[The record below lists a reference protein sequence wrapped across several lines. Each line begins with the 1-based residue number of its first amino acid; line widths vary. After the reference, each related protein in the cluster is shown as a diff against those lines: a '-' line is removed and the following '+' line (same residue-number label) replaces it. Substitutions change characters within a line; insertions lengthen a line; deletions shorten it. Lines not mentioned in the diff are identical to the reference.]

1 MIELHCH
8 LDGSLS
14 KEDVAYLCRLNHKDV
29 DVDAVKFSADK
40 SVHSLTDYLSCF
52 DFPISLLQTSESLTY
67 AAYSLFKRLA
77 KQGILYAEV
86 RFAPQQSTN
95 QGLSQEMAAKA
106 VVQGMEIAKR
116 EVGIAGGILLCLMRG
131 GNTHAANF
139 ETIDVAEELL
149 GKGVCGIDLAGAE
162 ALYPTSDYEKE
173 FRLAREKAIPFTIH
187 AGEASGSESIWQAV
201 RFGARRI
208 GHGVR
213 SIEDPQLLS
222 FLSGARIGL
231 EVCPTSEVD
240 TRCIASYEDCPI
252 LTFLSKDVLFCLG
265 ADDMTISSISLPE
278 EFAKATKVFNLSVGQ
293 KKTLL
298 LNAVEMA
305 FLSTEQKDF
314 LKEEV
319 LKKLQDPKDD
329 F

>member
-14 KEDVAYLCRLNHKDV
+14 KEDVAYLCHLNHRDV
-29 DVDAVKFSADK
+29 DIEKVKLSADK

-86 RFAPQQSTN
+86 RFAPQQSTH

-116 EVGIAGGILLCLMRG
+116 EVGIAGQILLCLMRG
-131 GNTHAANF
+131 ENTHAANF

-149 GKGVCGIDLAGAE
+149 GKGVCGLDLAGAE
-162 ALYPTSDYEKE
+162 SLYPTSDYEKE
-173 FRLAREKAIPFTIH
+173 FRLAREKGIPFTIH
-187 AGEASGSESIWQAV
+187 AGEASGSESVWQAV

-208 GHGVR
+208 GHGIR
-213 SIEDPQLLS
+213 AIEDPQLLS

-240 TRCIASYEDCPI
+240 THCIVSYEDCPI
-252 LTFLSKDVLFCLG
+252 PAFLSKNVLFCLG
-265 ADDMTISSISLPE
+265 ADDMTISSITLPE
-278 EFAKATKVFNLSVGQ
+278 EFSKASKVFGLTADQ
-293 KKTLL
+293 KKILL

-305 FLSTEQKDF
+305 FLSGEQKDF
-314 LKEEV
+314 LKETV
-319 LKKLQDPKDD
+319 LKKLQDPEDE